1 MMFAKRVFQLAGAWG
16 IAVVG
21 FAYIAYFVGGEEW
34 TVYTSHP
41 QYVHG
46 FFLVTLAWQ
55 VAFLIIAADP
65 IRYRLLM
72 LAAMLEKFPFTLAIL
87 MLYAAGTVPV
97 TVLAAGLIDGV
108 FGILFSIAY
117 ILTERA
123 SVRERESD
131 ISEEP
136 AE

>member
-1 MMFAKRVFQLAGAWG
+1 MMFAKRVFQVAGAWG
-16 IAVVG
+16 IALIA
-21 FAYIAYFVGGEEW
+21 FAYGAYFLGGEEW

-55 VAFLIIAADP
+55 VAFLIIATDP
-65 IRYRLLM
+65 VRYRLMM
-72 LAAMLEKFPFTLAIL
+72 LAAMLEKFPFTLATL
-87 MLYAAGTVPV
+87 VLYAAGDVPV

-108 FGILFSIAY
+108 FGVLFSIAY
-117 ILTERA
+117 IVTEA
-123 SVRERESD
+123 APEAEAESE
-131 ISEEP
+131 SP